1 MCEEGCGQGGG
12 GRAAEGKTINSL
24 PCSVKK
30 LRSIPTGNGK
40 PSMALGETSNVKFE
54 RSFFSFPGREV
65 YSYFGTLYNSL
76 TPLKRKKKNLSEHM
90 DTKSVP
96 LISLYTIW
104 HPEFLDE

>member
-40 PSMALGETSNVKFE
+40 PKALGETSNVKFE
-54 RSFFSFPGREV
+54 RSFFFFFQEGR
-65 YSYFGTLYNSL
+65 YIHTL
-76 TPLKRKKKNLSEHM
+76 EH
-90 DTKSVP
+90 
-96 LISLYTIW
+96 YTT
-104 HPEFLDE
+104 H